1 MKNFIKK
8 IMVMAGFSFLALTG
22 TANAEV
28 SAETAYVFNTFS
40 FLVSGS
46 RNADGFRIYLS

>member
-8 IMVMAGFSFLALTG
+8 TMIIAGFSFLALTG

-28 SAETAYVFNTFS
+28 SAETAYVFN
-40 FLVSGS
+40 
-46 RNADGFRIYLS
+46 LSLIHI